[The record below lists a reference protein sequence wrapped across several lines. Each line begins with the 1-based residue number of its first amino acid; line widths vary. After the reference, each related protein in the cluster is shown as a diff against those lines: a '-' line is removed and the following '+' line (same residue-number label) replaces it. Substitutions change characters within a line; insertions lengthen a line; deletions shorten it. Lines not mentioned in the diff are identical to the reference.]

1 VGAWV
6 SADRRGG
13 VPHSWW
19 VVGVWGWCGPRKV
32 GNWKRFCWKLSPVA
46 LTLLA
51 VSGSLPTMAGQV
63 NKRMLYVGGIADE
76 VDVQVRP
83 RPRTLL
89 ACDSD
94 TKLGT
99 TQSFVCL

>member
-1 VGAWV
+1 VFLTHGGWLV
-6 SADRRGG
+6 FGGG
-13 VPHSWW
+13 V
-19 VVGVWGWCGPRKV
+19 GQEKLGTGNGFV
-32 GNWKRFCWKLSPVA
+32 GNFHTVA

-99 TQSFVCL
+99 TQSFVGL